1 MDYAIVK
8 AARRTKNAGF
18 TPEPRALAP
27 SRPATRETNHM
38 ASTTSSP
45 STPAAPVTFAREADV
60 FVVTIDNP
68 PVNALGVDVR
78 RGLVAAIAAAEA
90 DSAARAVLI
99 VGAGRNFIAG
109 ADIREFGQTP
119 QPPSLPEVC
128 LAIENCSKPVVAAIH
143 GAALGGGLEV
153 ALAAHYRIAAP
164 HAKLGLPEVALGL
177 LPGSGGT
184 QRAPRLVGV
193 KPALDLMLSG
203 RHAGAKEALS
213 LGLVDKLGNDAD
225 ARAEGLAYAKE
236 LVAANA
242 PVRRTREAAGLAD
255 TEASRAAL
263 EAARADTAKK
273 SRGLF
278 SPMKIIE
285 AVEAALTLPFDE
297 GMALERKLFMQC
309 IDSPQRAG
317 LIHAFFAEREVLK
330 APETKAAKPR
340 ALDAAGIVGGG
351 TMGAGIAVAMLDA
364 GLPVTMIERDD
375 TQLARG
381 RANVEKVY
389 DGLIK
394 KGRMT
399 DEAKAAVMARFDGST
414 SYDALAQ
421 VDIVVEAV
429 FEDMAVKK
437 AVFAELDRVCKPG
450 AVLATNTSYLDIDE
464 IAASISRPQDVV
476 GLHFFS
482 PANIMKLLEIVVP
495 AKVSAD
501 VVATGFELAKKL
513 KKVPVR
519 AGVCDGF
526 IGNRILAVYRQA
538 ADHMMEDGASP
549 YQIDEAVRN
558 FGYPMGPFQVS
569 DLAGGDIGWATRK
582 RKAATRDPKARYVQI
597 ADRICERG
605 WFGQKTQRGY
615 YLYPEGARTGQPDPE
630 VLAIIDAERQRA
642 GVTPRAFTED
652 EIMRRYMAAMVNEGA
667 NVVHQGIA
675 LRPLDVDV
683 TFLYGYGFPRHRG
696 GPMKYADTVG
706 LAKVLA
712 DIREFAKEDPLFWQP
727 SPLLVDLVERGADF
741 SSLNQSN

>member
-1 MDYAIVK
+1 MA
-8 AARRTKNAGF
+8 TL
-18 TPEPRALAP
+18 PL
-27 SRPATRETNHM
+27 PA
-38 ASTTSSP
+38 SISP
-45 STPAAPVTFAREADV
+45 VSFQRQGNVL
-60 FVVTIDNP
+60 VVTIDNP

-78 RGLVAAIAAAEA
+78 RGLVAAMDAAAT
-90 DSAARAVLI
+90 DSAATTVLI

-109 ADIREFGQTP
+109 ADIREFGKPP

-128 LAIENCSKPVVAAIH
+128 ARIEDCGKPVIAAIH
-143 GAALGGGLEV
+143 GAALGGGLEI
-153 ALAAHYRIAAP
+153 ALSAHYRLAVP
-164 HAKLGLPEVALGL
+164 SAKLGLPEVQLGL
-177 LPGSGGT
+177 MPGAGGT

-193 KPALDLMLSG
+193 KAALELMLTG
-203 RHAGAKEALS
+203 RHAGAKEALA
-213 LGLVDKLGNDAD
+213 LGLVDRLGEGTDAL
-225 ARAEGLAYAKE
+225 AEGLAYAQE
-236 LVAANA
+236 LAAAKA
-242 PVRRTREAAGLAD
+242 PVRRTRDAKALVETGAQ
-255 TEASRAAL
+255 RAAL

-278 SPMKIIE
+278 SPMKIID
-285 AVEAALTLPFDE
+285 AVEAALDTPFDE
-297 GMALERKLFMQC
+297 GMALERKLFLQC

-317 LIHAFFAEREVLK
+317 LIHAFFAEREVQK
-330 APETKAAKPR
+330 APETKSARPR
-340 ALDAAGIVGGG
+340 PLESAGIVGGG

-364 GLPVTMIERDD
+364 GIPVTMIERDEAS
-375 TQLARG
+375 LARG
-381 RANVEKVY
+381 RAHVEKVY
-389 DGLIK
+389 DGLIQ

-399 DEAKAAVMARFDGST
+399 AEAKAAVMARFSGAT
-414 SYDALAQ
+414 AYDALARA
-421 VDIVVEAV
+421 DIVVEAV

-437 AVFAELDRVCKPG
+437 SVFAELARVCKPG

-464 IAASISRPQDVV
+464 IAASISRPADVV

-549 YQIDEAVRN
+549 YQIDKAVRD

-582 RKAATRDPKARYVQI
+582 RKAATRDPAARYVQI

-605 WFGQKTQRGY
+605 WFGQKTGRGY
-615 YLYPEGARTGQPDPE
+615 YLYAEGARTGTPDPE
-630 VLAIIDAERQRA
+630 VTAIIDAERQRA
-642 GVTPRAFTED
+642 GVTPREFSDE

-667 NVVHQGIA
+667 NVVHQRIA

-683 TFLYGYGFPRHRG
+683 AFLHGYGFPRHRG

-706 LAKVLA
+706 LPKVLA
-712 DIREFAKEDPLFWQP
+712 DIREFAKADPVFWKP
-727 SPLLVDLVERGADF
+727 SPLLVELVERGADF
-741 SSLNQSN
+741 SSLNQSE

>member
-1 MDYAIVK
+1 MAMDAVPEVVK
-8 AARRTKNAGF
+8 TERRDSV
-18 TPEPRALAP
+18 L
-27 SRPATRETNHM
+27 
-38 ASTTSSP
+38 
-45 STPAAPVTFAREADV
+45 
-60 FVVTIDNP
+60 VVTIDNP

-78 RGLVAAIAAAEA
+78 RGLVAAIDAAEA
-90 DSAARAVLI
+90 DSAVAAVLI

-109 ADIREFGQTP
+109 ADIREFGMPP

-128 LAIENCSKPVVAAIH
+128 GRIENSSKPVLAAIH
-143 GAALGGGLEV
+143 GAALGGGLEI
-153 ALAAHYRIAAP
+153 ALSAHYRLAVAS
-164 HAKLGLPEVALGL
+164 ARLGLPEVQLGL

-184 QRAPRLVGV
+184 QRAPRLIGV
-193 KPALDLMLSG
+193 KAALDLMLTG
-203 RHAGAKEALS
+203 RHAGAREALA
-213 LGLVDKLGNDAD
+213 LGLIDRMGVGAD
-225 ARAEGLAYAKE
+225 ALAEGLAYAQE
-236 LVAANA
+236 LVAATV
-242 PVRRTREAAGLAD
+242 PVRRTRDAAGLAD
-255 TEASRAAL
+255 REAQRAAL
-263 EAARADTAKK
+263 EVARADTAKK

-278 SPMKIIE
+278 SPMKIVE
-285 AVEAALTLPFDE
+285 AVAAAIDQPFDE
-297 GMALERKLFMQC
+297 GMALERKLFLQC
-309 IDSPQRAG
+309 MASPQRAG

-330 APETKAAKPR
+330 APETRAAKPR
-340 ALDAAGIVGGG
+340 PVNACGIIGGG

-364 GLPVTMIERDD
+364 GLPVTMIERDEPS
-375 TQLARG
+375 LARG
-381 RANVEKVY
+381 RAHVEKVY
-389 DGLIK
+389 DRLIQ

-399 DEAKAAVMARFDGST
+399 PEAKAGVMARFSGST

-421 VDIVVEAV
+421 ADLVVEAV

-464 IAASISRPQDVV
+464 IAASISRPADVL

-495 AKVSAD
+495 ARVSAD
-501 VVATGFELAKKL
+501 VVATGFELARKL

-538 ADHMMEDGASP
+538 ADHMVEDGASP
-549 YQIDEAVRN
+549 YQIDQVVRD

-630 VLAIIDAERQRA
+630 VLAIIAAERERA
-642 GVTPRAFTED
+642 GITPRTFTDE
-652 EIMRRYMAAMVNEGA
+652 EIMRRYLAAMINEGA
-667 NVVHQGIA
+667 NVVHQRIA

-696 GPMKYADTVG
+696 GPMQYADSVG
-706 LAKVLA
+706 LPKVLA
-712 DIREFAKEDPLFWQP
+712 DIREFARQDPEFWQP
-727 SPLLVDLVERGADF
+727 SPLLVELVERGADF
-741 SSLNQSN
+741 ASLNQSE